1 MLDADLPD
9 GINYEGCLE
18 GKDLNIPP
26 SHSLIAKQWFWV
38 MGVESM
44 VIAVLLAPRWKFVLN

>member
-1 MLDADLPD
+1 MLDANLPD

-38 MGVESM
+38 MGAEST
-44 VIAVLLAPRWKFVLN
+44 VIATLLVPC